1 MFSIEIDTDRMR
13 QSVKLTVFREA
24 NAGIAQLV
32 ERDVANVKV
41 AGSNPVSRSIFFN
54 IKAQLQFQS
63 LSHRLS
69 I

>member
-13 QSVKLTVFREA
+13 QSVKLTGVREA

-41 AGSNPVSRSIFFN
+41 AGSNPVSRSIHFN
-54 IKAQLQFQS
+54 V
-63 LSHRLS
+63 
-69 I
+69 